1 MKNGRFLAK
10 LYLYF
15 IIKTLFFYFKKN
27 ISMPSQIQTYFVV
40 MSDIFEK
47 IIFDGFAI
55 QAQYCPQNNI
65 IHATFDGVISD
76 YECDKVFEAM
86 LKVSEQTNACK
97 WSFDLSNMHIHPRD
111 LEDILTYWFPRMH
124 AQSQGKGLYTIVLPN
139 DTENRKHFVNT
150 FEKGLCRKGCAYYF
164 EDAKDAYHWL
174 AGQCEHQGNAPII
187 DTEVKR
193 NTIFCK

>member
-1 MKNGRFLAK
+1 
-10 LYLYF
+10 
-15 IIKTLFFYFKKN
+15 
-27 ISMPSQIQTYFVV
+27 MPSQIQTYFTV

-55 QAQYCPQNNI
+55 QAQHCPKHHI
-65 IHATFDGVISD
+65 IHATFNGVISD
-76 YECDKVFEAM
+76 YECDQVFERM
-86 LKVSEQTNACK
+86 IEVCEQTNVTK

-139 DTENRKHFVNT
+139 DLENRKHFIET

-164 EDAKDAYHWL
+164 ENTKEAYHWL
-174 AGQCEHQGNAPII
+174 AGQGEHKVNAPSHDIEI
-187 DTEVKR
+187 KR
-193 NTIFCK
+193 NAISQK